1 MWTDCIYEAKSKAYF
16 ISNFSNVVEPDNV
29 KNKEDAEETVED
41 VVDRKHLDKL
51 EKENIVLTKIS
62 DFIDLSSLY
71 SGGVDDPCGEDTNTG
86 VGPGNQENNKG
97 DVTTHLK

>member
-1 MWTDCIYEAKSKAYF
+1 MLDDERKKLKVYF
-16 ISNFSNVVEPDNV
+16 VCNFGDVVEPDDV

-51 EKENIVLTKIS
+51 DMENIVLTKIS
-62 DFIDLSSLY
+62 DLIDLSSLY

-86 VGPGNQENNKG
+86 VGPG
-97 DVTTHLK
+97 

>member
-1 MWTDCIYEAKSKAYF
+1 VKMMPKHKAYF
-16 ISNFSNVVEPDNV
+16 VCNFGDVVEPDNV

-51 EKENIVLTKIS
+51 DMENIVLTKIS
-62 DFIDLSSLY
+62 DILDLSSLY

-86 VGPGNQENNKG
+86 VGPG
-97 DVTTHLK
+97 

>member
-1 MWTDCIYEAKSKAYF
+1 MKPKLKAYLV
-16 ISNFSNVVEPDNV
+16 SNFGDVVEPDNV
-29 KNKEDAEETVED
+29 KNQEDAEETVED

-51 EKENIVLTKIS
+51 DMENIVLTKIS

-86 VGPGNQENNKG
+86 VGPG
-97 DVTTHLK
+97 

>member
-51 EKENIVLTKIS
+51 DMENIVLTKIS
-62 DFIDLSSLY
+62 DLIDLSSLY
-71 SGGVDDPCGEDTNTG
+71 SGGVDDPCGEDTNTC
-86 VGPGNQENNKG
+86 VGPGEQENNKG
-97 DVTTHLK
+97 DFATHL